1 MKLLLDQ
8 GLPRSAAARLRAGGV
23 DVVHT
28 GDCGLAGASDVEV
41 LAAALKEGRTVVTLD
56 TDFHAILALS
66 GAAGP
71 SVVRLRIEGLRGE
84 ALSGLVAT
92 VLSRCADDLAAGA
105 LVSVTEDQIRVR
117 RLPIRPA
124 RA

>member
-1 MKLLLDQ
+1 M
-8 GLPRSAAARLRAGGV
+8 
-23 DVVHT
+23 
-28 GDCGLAGASDVEV
+28 EV
-41 LAAALKEGRTVVTLD
+41 LAAALKESRTVVTLD
-56 TDFHAILALS
+56 ADFHAILALS